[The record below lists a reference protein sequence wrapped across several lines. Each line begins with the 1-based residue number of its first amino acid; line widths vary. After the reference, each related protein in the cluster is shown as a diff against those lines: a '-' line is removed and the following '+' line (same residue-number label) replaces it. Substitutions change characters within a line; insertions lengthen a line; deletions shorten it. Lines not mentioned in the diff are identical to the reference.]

1 MECPELN
8 EYGSLDQCSQTGAG
22 WVVPSFCWVVKLTGS
37 VRLCVSRVKQA
48 STGGGALLAPSP
60 LQQYPLT
67 FINQASASNL

>member
-8 EYGSLDQCSQTGAG
+8 EYGSLDQCSQTVGLG
-22 WVVPSFCWVVKLTGS
+22 GLWPSFCWVVKLTGS

-48 STGGGALLAPSP
+48 STGGALLAPSP